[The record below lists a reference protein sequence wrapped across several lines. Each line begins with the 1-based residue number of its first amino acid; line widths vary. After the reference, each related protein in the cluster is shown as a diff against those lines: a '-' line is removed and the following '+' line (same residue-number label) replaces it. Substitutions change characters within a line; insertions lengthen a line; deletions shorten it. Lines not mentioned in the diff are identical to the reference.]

1 MAGAA
6 RILTPSAS
14 YTSALPHWLET
25 DRLPCFAMR
34 IPAAAATSAAADE
47 ILKVPERSPP
57 VPHVSKTSS
66 NVRDS
71 CTALARIVFA
81 RPTISEGRSPFIV
94 RPTSSAATC
103 GGVASPLMIA
113 PIASAASST
122 VRFSRRIS
130 FSSNPEIFMFIHGRP
145 EGRHYVP
152 SAFLS

>member
-47 ILKVPERSPP
+47 ILNVPERSPP

-81 RPTISEGRSPFIV
+81 RPDDLGRTFALHREADEQRGDLRRRRIAAHDRAHRLGGLIDRQVLAPHQFFQQPGNIHLHS
-94 RPTSSAATC
+94 RPTELTT
-103 GGVASPLMIA
+103 
-113 PIASAASST
+113 T
-122 VRFSRRIS
+122 V
-130 FSSNPEIFMFIHGRP
+130 G
-145 EGRHYVP
+145 
-152 SAFLS
+152 FLS